1 MPFNSNTARVAG
13 QKSKRGKAK
22 YTTEIRDKL
31 NNLTD
36 YLIQDLNIQDLN
48 IQDLNIQDLDTS
60 EKLALLRILLAYTLP
75 KPKIDNQ
82 TQEQKHFTVEV
93 IDKLV

>member
-36 YLIQDLNIQDLN
+36 YLIQDLNIQDLDN
-48 IQDLNIQDLDTS
+48 N

-75 KPKIDNQ
+75 KPKIDNEV
-82 TQEQKHFTVEV
+82 QEQKHFTVEV
-93 IDKLV
+93 IDKLA

>member
-22 YTTEIRDKL
+22 YTAEIRDKL

-36 YLIQDLNIQDLN
+36 YLIQDLNIQDL
-48 IQDLNIQDLDTS
+48 DTN

-75 KPKIDNQ
+75 KPKIDNE

-93 IDKLV
+93 IDKLA

>member
-13 QKSKRGKAK
+13 QKSMRGKAK

-36 YLIQDLNIQDLN
+36 YLIQDLNIQDL
-48 IQDLNIQDLDTS
+48 DTN
-60 EKLALLRILLAYTLP
+60 EKLA
-75 KPKIDNQ
+75 
-82 TQEQKHFTVEV
+82 
-93 IDKLV
+93 

>member
-36 YLIQDLNIQDLN
+36 YLIQDLNIQDL
-48 IQDLNIQDLDTS
+48 DTN

-75 KPKIDNQ
+75 KPKIDNEV
-82 TQEQKHFTVEV
+82 QEQKHFTVEV

>member
-36 YLIQDLNIQDLN
+36 YLIQDLNIQDL
-48 IQDLNIQDLDTS
+48 DTN
-60 EKLALLRILLAYTLP
+60 EKIALLRILLAYTLP
-75 KPKIDNQ
+75 KPKIDYE

>member
-22 YTTEIRDKL
+22 YTAEIREKL

-36 YLIQDLNIQDLN
+36 YLIQDLNIQDL
-48 IQDLNIQDLDTS
+48 DTN

-75 KPKIDNQ
+75 KPKIDTQ
-82 TQEQKHFTVEV
+82 VQEQKHFTVEV

>member
-22 YTTEIRDKL
+22 YTAEIREKL

-36 YLIQDLNIQDLN
+36 YLIQG
-48 IQDLNIQDLDTS
+48 LNIQDLDTN

-75 KPKIDNQ
+75 KPKIDNE

-93 IDKLV
+93 IDKLA

>member
-22 YTTEIRDKL
+22 YTAEIRDKL

-36 YLIQDLNIQDLN
+36 YLIQDLNIQDL
-48 IQDLNIQDLDTS
+48 DTN

-75 KPKIDNQ
+75 KPKIDAE

-93 IDKLV
+93 IDKLA

>member
-22 YTTEIRDKL
+22 YTAEIRDKL
-31 NNLTD
+31 NILTD
-36 YLIQDLNIQDLN
+36 YLIQDLNIQDL
-48 IQDLNIQDLDTS
+48 DTN

-75 KPKIDNQ
+75 KPKIDNEV
-82 TQEQKHFTVEV
+82 QEQKHFTVEV
-93 IDKLV
+93 IDKLA

>member
-1 MPFNSNTARVAG
+1 MPFNSESAREAG
-13 QKSKRGKAK
+13 QRSRRGKAK

-36 YLIQDLNIQDLN
+36 YLIQDL
-48 IQDLNIQDLDTS
+48 DTN
-60 EKLALLRILLAYTLP
+60 EKLTLLRILLAYTLP
-75 KPKIDNQ
+75 KPKIDAE

-93 IDKLV
+93 IDKLA

>member
-22 YTTEIRDKL
+22 YTAEIRDKL

-36 YLIQDLNIQDLN
+36 YLIQDLNIQDLDN
-48 IQDLNIQDLDTS
+48 N

-75 KPKIDNQ
+75 KPKIDNEV
-82 TQEQKHFTVEV
+82 QEQKHFTVEV
-93 IDKLV
+93 IDKLG

>member
-1 MPFNSNTARVAG
+1 MPINSNTARVAG

-36 YLIQDLNIQDLN
+36 YLIQDLNIQDL
-48 IQDLNIQDLDTS
+48 DTN

-75 KPKIDNQ
+75 KPKIDNE

-93 IDKLV
+93 IDKLA

>member
-13 QKSKRGKAK
+13 QKSRRGKAK

-36 YLIQDLNIQDLN
+36 YLIQDLNIQDL
-48 IQDLNIQDLDTS
+48 DTS
-60 EKLALLRILLAYTLP
+60 EKLALIRILLAYTLP

>member
-22 YTTEIRDKL
+22 YTTEIREKL

-36 YLIQDLNIQDLN
+36 YLIQDLNIQDL
-48 IQDLNIQDLDTS
+48 DTN
-60 EKLALLRILLAYTLP
+60 EKLALLRILLVYTLP
-75 KPKIDNQ
+75 KPKIDNE

>member
-36 YLIQDLNIQDLN
+36 YL

>member
-36 YLIQDLNIQDLN
+36 YLIQDLNIQDLDN
-48 IQDLNIQDLDTS
+48 N

-75 KPKIDNQ
+75 KPKIDNEV
-82 TQEQKHFTVEV
+82 QEQKHFTVEV

>member
-1 MPFNSNTARVAG
+1 MSFNSNTARAAG
-13 QKSKRGKAK
+13 QKSKRGKAT
-22 YTTEIRDKL
+22 YTTEIREKL

-36 YLIQDLNIQDLN
+36 YLIEDLNIQE
-48 IQDLNIQDLDTS
+48 LDTN
-60 EKLALLRILLAYTLP
+60 EKIALLRILLAFTLP
-75 KPKIDNQ
+75 KPKINNE

>member
-22 YTTEIRDKL
+22 YTTEIREKL

-36 YLIQDLNIQDLN
+36 YLIQDLNIQDL
-48 IQDLNIQDLDTS
+48 DTN

-75 KPKIDNQ
+75 KPKIDNE

>member
-1 MPFNSNTARVAG
+1 MPFNSNTAREAG

-36 YLIQDLNIQDLN
+36 YLIQDLNIQDL
-48 IQDLNIQDLDTS
+48 DTN

-75 KPKIDNQ
+75 KPKIDNE
-82 TQEQKHFTVEV
+82 TQERKHFTVEV
-93 IDKLV
+93 IDNTIEEL

>member
-22 YTTEIRDKL
+22 YTAEIRDKL

-36 YLIQDLNIQDLN
+36 YLIQDLNIQDLDN
-48 IQDLNIQDLDTS
+48 N

-75 KPKIDNQ
+75 KPKIDNEV
-82 TQEQKHFTVEV
+82 QEQKHFTVEV
-93 IDKLV
+93 IDKLA

>member
-22 YTTEIRDKL
+22 YSTEIRDKL

-36 YLIQDLNIQDLN
+36 YLIQDLNIQDL
-48 IQDLNIQDLDTS
+48 DTN

-75 KPKIDNQ
+75 KPRGDNE

>member
-22 YTTEIRDKL
+22 YTAEIRDKL

-36 YLIQDLNIQDLN
+36 YLIQDLNIQDL
-48 IQDLNIQDLDTS
+48 DTN

-75 KPKIDNQ
+75 KPKIDNEV
-82 TQEQKHFTVEV
+82 QEQKHFTVEV
-93 IDKLV
+93 IDKLA

>member
-36 YLIQDLNIQDLN
+36 YLIQDLNIQDLDN
-48 IQDLNIQDLDTS
+48 N

-75 KPKIDNQ
+75 KPKIDNEV
-82 TQEQKHFTVEV
+82 QEQKHFTVEV
-93 IDKLV
+93 IDKLVYDIYIWIWN

>member
-22 YTTEIRDKL
+22 YTTEIREKL

-36 YLIQDLNIQDLN
+36 YLIQDLNIQDL
-48 IQDLNIQDLDTS
+48 DTN

-75 KPKIDNQ
+75 KPKIDNEV
-82 TQEQKHFTVEV
+82 QEQKHFTVEV

>member
-31 NNLTD
+31 NNLTN
-36 YLIQDLNIQDLN
+36 Y
-48 IQDLNIQDLDTS
+48 
-60 EKLALLRILLAYTLP
+60 
-75 KPKIDNQ
+75 
-82 TQEQKHFTVEV
+82 
-93 IDKLV
+93 

>member
-22 YTTEIRDKL
+22 YTAEIREKL

-36 YLIQDLNIQDLN
+36 YLIQDLNIQDL
-48 IQDLNIQDLDTS
+48 DTN

-75 KPKIDNQ
+75 KPKIDNE

-93 IDKLV
+93 IDKLA

>member
-22 YTTEIRDKL
+22 YTAETRDKL

-36 YLIQDLNIQDLN
+36 YQ
-48 IQDLNIQDLDTS
+48 IQDLNIQDLDTN

-75 KPKIDNQ
+75 KPKIDNEV
-82 TQEQKHFTVEV
+82 QEQKHFTVEV
-93 IDKLV
+93 IDKLA

>member
-36 YLIQDLNIQDLN
+36 YLIQDLNIQDL
-48 IQDLNIQDLDTS
+48 DTN

-75 KPKIDNQ
+75 KPKIDKEV
-82 TQEQKHFTVEV
+82 QEQKHFTVEV

>member
-36 YLIQDLNIQDLN
+36 YLIQDLNIQDL
-48 IQDLNIQDLDTS
+48 DTN

-75 KPKIDNQ
+75 KPKIDNE

-93 IDKLV
+93 IDAANNINCHC

>member
-36 YLIQDLNIQDLN
+36 YLIQDLNIQDL
-48 IQDLNIQDLDTS
+48 DTN

-75 KPKIDNQ
+75 KPKIDNE
-82 TQEQKHFTVEV
+82 TKEQKHFTVEV
-93 IDKLV
+93 IDKLA

>member
-36 YLIQDLNIQDLN
+36 YLIQDLNIQDLETN
-48 IQDLNIQDLDTS
+48 
-60 EKLALLRILLAYTLP
+60 EKLALLR
-75 KPKIDNQ
+75 
-82 TQEQKHFTVEV
+82 
-93 IDKLV
+93 

>member
-13 QKSKRGKAK
+13 QKSRRGKAK

-36 YLIQDLNIQDLN
+36 YLIQDL
-48 IQDLNIQDLDTS
+48 DTS

-75 KPKIDNQ
+75 KPRIDNE

-93 IDKLV
+93 IDKLA

>member
-22 YTTEIRDKL
+22 YTTEIREKL

-48 IQDLNIQDLDTS
+48 NN

-75 KPKIDNQ
+75 KPKIDNEV
-82 TQEQKHFTVEV
+82 QEQKHFTVEV

>member
-22 YTTEIRDKL
+22 YTTEIREKL

-36 YLIQDLNIQDLN
+36 YLIQDLNIQDL
-48 IQDLNIQDLDTS
+48 DTN
-60 EKLALLRILLAYTLP
+60 EKLALLRILLLYTLP
-75 KPKIDNQ
+75 KPKIDNE

>member
-22 YTTEIRDKL
+22 YTAEIRDKL

-36 YLIQDLNIQDLN
+36 YLIQDLNIQDL
-48 IQDLNIQDLDTS
+48 DTN

-75 KPKIDNQ
+75 KPKIDNEV
-82 TQEQKHFTVEV
+82 QEQKHFTVEV
-93 IDKLV
+93 VDNLV